1 MQKYWVLCVLAGAL
15 AWGQAKPGTAPPAQT
30 APPQREADEAEA
42 QEQAKTAASLPSTA
56 AVITV
61 KGVCPSPSRTTAAKG
76 AATKTATA
84 AKAESAPASDCK
96 TVVTKAEFET
106 LVKGAIPAPN
116 PTPQM
121 KKQLANMLPKLI
133 VLSDDAKKEG
143 LDKTPQFEEMM
154 KVLRMQV
161 LARELDRRLQEEA
174 GKVPDQEIEAYY
186 QKNPAEFEQFS
197 LKRLFVPR
205 AAVDQPRAVEPKP
218 EDAKLSEEEL
228 KSKQAEEKAR
238 QEESEKAMTKLAEDL
253 RNRAAAGESFET
265 LQKEAFTAAGMKIEN
280 PTVSLPSIRR
290 NGLQA
295 AHAAVFDLKPGEVS
309 QVLNDAG
316 GHYIYKMENKTE
328 LPLDQVKG
336 EIHAKLQS
344 QRYRETMDKLNS
356 SYQSE
361 LNEAYFG
368 PGEATPPPGAG
379 MSGPGMGR
387 PVPQH
392 HIPPQPQAEQPN

>member
-1 MQKYWVLCVLAGAL
+1 MQKYWVLCVLAGGL
-15 AWGQAKPGTAPPAQT
+15 VWGQAKPGMAAPAQT
-30 APPQREADEAEA
+30 APDAGEAEA
-42 QEQAKTAASLPSTA
+42 QEQAHTSGSLPATA

-61 KGVCPSPSRTTAAKG
+61 KGVCPSQSRTTVAKG
-76 AATKTATA
+76 TGVKTATM
-84 AKAESAPASDCK
+84 AKGESVPASDCK
-96 TVVTKAEFET
+96 TVITKAEFET

-133 VLSDDAKKEG
+133 ALSDDAKKKG

-161 LARELDRRLQEEA
+161 LARELDRSLQDEA

-186 QKNPAEFEQFS
+186 QKNPGEFEQFS

-205 AAVDQPRAVEPKP
+205 AAVDQPAAVQPKP
-218 EDAKLSEEEL
+218 EDAKLSEEDL
-228 KSKQAEEKAR
+228 KAKQAEEKAK

-253 RNRAAAGESFET
+253 RARAAGGESFET

-280 PTVSLPSIRR
+280 PTVALPSIRR

-316 GHYIYKMENKTE
+316 GHYIYKMESKTE
-328 LPLDQVKG
+328 LPLDQVKS

-344 QRYRETMDKLNS
+344 QRYRETVDKLNS

-368 PGEATPPPGAG
+368 PGETTPPQGAG
-379 MSGPGMGR
+379 MPGAMGR

-392 HIPPQPQAEQPN
+392 QVPPQPKAAQPN